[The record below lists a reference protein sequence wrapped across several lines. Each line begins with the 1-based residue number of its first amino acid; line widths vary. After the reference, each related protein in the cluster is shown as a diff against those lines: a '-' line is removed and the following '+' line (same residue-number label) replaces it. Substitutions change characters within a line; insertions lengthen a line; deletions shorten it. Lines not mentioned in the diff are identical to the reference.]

1 MSNTSVMPI
10 PSSPPSSLAM
20 PLKIAPPLEKFL
32 ECQAGDLR
40 ISEVAELLQEYR
52 RVVDGLRAL
61 NGFEE

>member
-1 MSNTSVMPI
+1 M
-10 PSSPPSSLAM
+10 PSSPPSSLAIS
-20 PLKIAPPLEKFL
+20 LKIPAPSDKFL

-52 RVVDGLRAL
+52 RVVDGMRAL